1 MSATFVPVVIGLAL
15 LTLLG
20 WGLGTGDWNQAILSA
35 VAVLVIACPCALG
48 LATPT
53 AIMAGTGVA
62 ARAGI
67 LVKDAEALEV
77 ARTVKVVTFDKTG
90 TLTQGRP
97 VLTEETATRGHAADL
112 LPLAAALQQGSEHPL
127 AKAVLSAMGQR
138 AIPLARDVQAVPG
151 RGITGKVD
159 GRNLLLGSTRMM
171 LEHGVALT
179 ALQTRADLLSQTG
192 HTVSWLAEQGT
203 DHPQLLGILA
213 FEDPPRLG
221 AAAAVQ
227 RLHALGLRTV
237 MISGDNPG
245 AAASVAKV
253 LGIQEVRANV
263 RLSRKLRWSLNWLS
277 RHRWPWL
284 AMVSTMRQRWLP
296 SNG

>member
-1 MSATFVPVVIGLAL
+1 M
-15 LTLLG
+15 
-20 WGLGTGDWNQAILSA
+20 
-35 VAVLVIACPCALG
+35 
-48 LATPT
+48 
-53 AIMAGTGVA
+53 
-62 ARAGI
+62 
-67 LVKDAEALEV
+67 